1 MPVLAPEY
9 YYDPDGVLVG
19 GRGFMM
25 DMLELLVSELNITS
39 QRGLSVDG
47 KYGGKTMNGSFN
59 GVVGMLTRNETD
71 VFVAPLTLKK
81 ERAAVIDYT
90 IPLFPSVPLTLWEPI
105 GLPTPLAYS
114 AYIDV
119 FPPFVWLLISLYVL
133 VLLPSA
139 FYIISKSGV
148 NQFHNPNFDSE
159 TFGLTNSYALSVLLI
174 IQLGY
179 DVVVRSLSARII
191 FLMAGLGSYVIFSY
205 YEADLTAQTTIV
217 GKGQEIKS
225 FQDVMEKD
233 YKVFVV
239 DSTSNHITLKNARE
253 GTAMHEVYYKTMHDN
268 PNQLTKST
276 PDLLDKIYTQEK
288 ALLYSEQLGFVLGEW
303 QRLRRL
309 RIAEEIYS
317 QVGWGIQQNSEYE
330 ELLNWWIHKKQESG
344 VQKRLWEKW
353 TYKALEKFWVEE
365 PSALGFGNILFVF
378 LWIAGGIIIAL
389 TVVICEFMT
398 GKVMK
403 GSAALQGNRQP

>member
-1 MPVLAPEY
+1 
-9 YYDPDGVLVG
+9 
-19 GRGFMM
+19 
-25 DMLELLVSELNITS
+25 
-39 QRGLSVDG
+39 
-47 KYGGKTMNGSFN
+47 
-59 GVVGMLTRNETD
+59 
-71 VFVAPLTLKK
+71 
-81 ERAAVIDYT
+81 
-90 IPLFPSVPLTLWEPI
+90 
-105 GLPTPLAYS
+105 
-114 AYIDV
+114 
-119 FPPFVWLLISLYVL
+119 
-133 VLLPSA
+133 
-139 FYIISKSGV
+139 
-148 NQFHNPNFDSE
+148 
-159 TFGLTNSYALSVLLI
+159 
-174 IQLGY
+174 
-179 DVVVRSLSARII
+179 
-191 FLMAGLGSYVIFSY
+191 
-205 YEADLTAQTTIV
+205 
-217 GKGQEIKS
+217 
-225 FQDVMEKD
+225 
-233 YKVFVV
+233 
-239 DSTSNHITLKNARE
+239 
-253 GTAMHEVYYKTMHDN
+253 MHEVYYKTMHDN

-403 GSAALQGNRQP
+403 GSAALQDNRQP